1 MTSYKTGSA
10 GNKYIHLIR
19 IFTSFQ
25 LETTDH
31 QPKIQIWLLHLKR
44 FDGMRVAIF
53 TGNYNHIRD
62 GVSLTLNRL
71 VDFLQRQGVEVLV
84 FGPTI
89 SEPALNHNGT
99 LVPVPSIKM
108 PGRPEYRIT
117 TGFPADARKQLEAFK
132 PDLVHLAT
140 PDILG
145 IKALRWAEK
154 NNVPLV
160 SSYHTHFSSYLKYYK
175 LSVFVPF
182 LWRFLSWFYGKCK
195 QVYVPSKSMAEI
207 LVEKNVTANLKIWE
221 RGINSQLFSPD
232 KRDMEWRRS
241 HGFDDDDII
250 ITFVSRLVWE
260 KNLRLFAK
268 VVNRLKEK
276 YANVKAMVVGEGPA
290 REEMMD
296 LLPNGVFT
304 GFLTGEELAT
314 AYASSDIFF
323 FPSDTET
330 FGNVT
335 LEAMASGLPAVVA
348 NATGSKSL
356 VDHGENGFRAPVD
369 KSDKFFT
376 LIEKLIID
384 ANLRQQMSKASL
396 EKSKKYSWDSING
409 KLLGYY
415 KEVLETQ

>member
-1 MTSYKTGSA
+1 
-10 GNKYIHLIR
+10 
-19 IFTSFQ
+19 
-25 LETTDH
+25 
-31 QPKIQIWLLHLKR
+31 
-44 FDGMRVAIF
+44 MRVAIF

-71 VDFLQRQGVEVLV
+71 VDYLQRNGVEVLI

-89 SEPALNHNGT
+89 PEPAFEHVGRLIS
-99 LVPVPSIKM
+99 VPSIKM

-117 TGFPADARKQLEAFK
+117 TGFPRNAREQLEAFQ
-132 PDLVHLAT
+132 PDLIHLAT

-154 NNVPLV
+154 NSIPLV

-175 LSVFVPF
+175 LSLFVPF
-182 LWRFLSWFYGKCK
+182 LWKFLNWFYGKCK

-207 LVEKNVTANLKIWE
+207 LIEKNIDANLKIWE
-221 RGINSQLFSPD
+221 RGINSELFNPK
-232 KRDMEWRRS
+232 KRDMEWRREQ
-241 HGFDDDDII
+241 GFSDDDIV

-260 KNLRLFAK
+260 KNLRIFADI
-268 VVNRLKEK
+268 VNRLKKK
-276 YANVKAMVVGEGPA
+276 YQSVKAMVVGDGPA
-290 REEMMD
+290 REEMIE
-296 LLPNGVFT
+296 LLPNAVFT
-304 GFLTGEELAT
+304 GFLKGENLAK

-335 LEAMASGLPAVVA
+335 LEAMASGLPTVVA

-356 VDHGENGFRAPVD
+356 VDHGENGFRAPVER
-369 KSDKFFT
+369 SEKFFT
-376 LIEKLIID
+376 FIEELVVD
-384 ANLRQQMSKASL
+384 PELRSKMSKASL
-396 EKSKKYSWDSING
+396 EKSKKYSWDKING

-415 KEVLETQ
+415 REVLKAEK

>member
-1 MTSYKTGSA
+1 
-10 GNKYIHLIR
+10 
-19 IFTSFQ
+19 
-25 LETTDH
+25 
-31 QPKIQIWLLHLKR
+31 
-44 FDGMRVAIF
+44 MRVAIF

-71 VDFLQRQGVEVLV
+71 VDFLQKKGVEVLV

-89 SEPALNHNGT
+89 PEPEINHVGT

-117 TGFPADARKQLEAFK
+117 SGFPKDARERLEAFK
-132 PDLVHLAT
+132 PDLIHLAT

-154 NNVPLV
+154 NNVPIV

-175 LSVFVPF
+175 LSLFVPL
-182 LWRFLSWFYGKCK
+182 LWKFLSWFYGKCR
-195 QVYVPSKSMAEI
+195 QVYVPSESMAEI
-207 LVEKNVTANLKIWE
+207 LVEKNIKANLKIWE
-221 RGINSQLFSPD
+221 RGINSELFNPE
-232 KRDMEWRRS
+232 KRSMAWRRKQ
-241 HGFDDDDII
+241 GIQDDEIVV
-250 ITFVSRLVWE
+250 TFVSRLVWE
-260 KNLRLFAK
+260 KNLRIFADIL
-268 VVNRLKEK
+268 NSLKDK
-276 YANVKAMVVGEGPA
+276 YSKVKAMVVGDGPA
-290 REEMMD
+290 KEELMD
-296 LLPNGVFT
+296 LLPGAIFT
-304 GFLTGEELAT
+304 GFLKGDELAT

-335 LEAMASGLPAVVA
+335 LEAMASGLPSVVA

-376 LIEKLIID
+376 LIEKLIVD
-384 ANLRQQMSKASL
+384 ANLREEMSKASL
-396 EKSKKYSWDSING
+396 EKSKKYSWDLING

-415 KEVLETQ
+415 KEVLEAES

>member
-1 MTSYKTGSA
+1 
-10 GNKYIHLIR
+10 
-19 IFTSFQ
+19 
-25 LETTDH
+25 
-31 QPKIQIWLLHLKR
+31 
-44 FDGMRVAIF
+44 MRVAIF

-71 VDFLQRQGVEVLV
+71 VDFLQRNNVEVLV

-89 SEPALNHNGT
+89 PKPAFEHNGT
-99 LVPVPSIKM
+99 LIAVPSIQM

-117 TGFPADARKQLEAFK
+117 TGFPKEARERLEAFN
-132 PDLVHLAT
+132 PDLIHLAT

-154 NNVPLV
+154 NDVALV
-160 SSYHTHFSSYLKYYK
+160 SSYHTHFSSYLKHYK
-175 LSVFVPF
+175 LSIFVPF
-182 LWRFLSWFYGKCK
+182 LWKFLSWFYGKCR

-207 LVEKNVTANLKIWE
+207 LVEKNIRANLKIWE
-221 RGINSQLFSPD
+221 RGINSELFNPE
-232 KRDMEWRRS
+232 KRSMEWRRKQEI
-241 HGFDDDDII
+241 DDNDIVV
-250 ITFVSRLVWE
+250 TFVSRLVWK
-260 KNLRLFAK
+260 KNLRIFADI
-268 VVNRLKEK
+268 VNRLKDK
-276 YANVKAMVVGEGPA
+276 YSNVKAMVVGEGPA
-290 REEMMD
+290 QEEMME
-296 LLPNGVFT
+296 LLPNAIFT
-304 GFLTGEELAT
+304 GFLKGDELAT

-356 VDHGENGFRAPVD
+356 VDHGENGFRAAVE

-376 LIEKLIID
+376 LIEKLITD
-384 ANLRQQMSKASL
+384 QDLREQMSKASL
-396 EKSKKYSWDSING
+396 EKSKKYSWESING

-415 KEVLETQ
+415 KEVLET